1 MMEEMARKTIL
12 RENGGEVTFIYY
24 LTESVPE
31 PRFKTGTHS
40 DKRYGVCVSDESG
53 QERLA
58 VNDVTSVRDTAE
70 RLVTI
75 LARNEVTPVSL
86 YDVVY
91 DWICEETDG
100 SAG

>member
-31 PRFKTGTHS
+31 PRFQTGVQDTR
-40 DKRYGVCVSDESG
+40 RYGVCVSDEQG
-53 QERLA
+53 VERIA
-58 VNDVTSVRDTAE
+58 VNDVTSVRDTAI
-70 RLVTI
+70 RLVDT
-75 LARNEVTPVSL
+75 LARNDVTPVAL

-91 DWICEETDG
+91 DWICSETEG
-100 SAG
+100 